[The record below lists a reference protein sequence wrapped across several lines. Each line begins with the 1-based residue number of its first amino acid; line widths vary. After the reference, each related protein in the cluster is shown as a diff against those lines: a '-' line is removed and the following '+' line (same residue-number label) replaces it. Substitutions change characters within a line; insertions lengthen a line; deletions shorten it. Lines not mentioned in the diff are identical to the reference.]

1 MATPES
7 ELYDLLKDL
16 FDNVNANV
24 SGYGGLGIAVIGGF
38 FLLKFVTNRLKKK
51 GSAQTADKL
60 SQPEETAEESSGGGG
75 ENAGGAENE
84 KADREKEREEDRKK
98 RESLEELFALFASP
112 ENETDKK
119 ERLQK
124 KLEEEKREAEEL
136 GAKKELAAELRAKI
150 DRLIEEI
157 TALSDKGLKKSQ
169 IAKTLTARQGSEVP
183 LMEMMPL
190 IEALSCF
197 LNEQK
202 LYGEKETAVIGVDPD
217 FERKAAYSALLRG
230 DYEEALDFLERAAEK
245 QAEGLSSRRG
255 DFRERAK
262 REAAELYQ
270 AIGVLARPY
279 DMERSFDALQKA
291 HKLHPDDTLTAAM
304 IGRAYYESGKGET
317 AVAVFKDIAE
327 RSNGQTDYAADYAAR
342 MIPAVRTEAALIEA
356 ARIRTDYERKLDD
369 LFGGRE
375 ITPLHDMLPFRARSE
390 ETERTF

>member
-1 MATPES
+1 M
-7 ELYDLLKDL
+7 
-16 FDNVNANV
+16 
-24 SGYGGLGIAVIGGF
+24 
-38 FLLKFVTNRLKKK
+38 
-51 GSAQTADKL
+51 
-60 SQPEETAEESSGGGG
+60 
-75 ENAGGAENE
+75 
-84 KADREKEREEDRKK
+84 
-98 RESLEELFALFASP
+98 
-112 ENETDKK
+112 
-119 ERLQK
+119 
-124 KLEEEKREAEEL
+124 
-136 GAKKELAAELRAKI
+136 RAKI